1 MEINLSNL
9 TIEDAGLNGHTAPN
23 GVDSEQYLSKLK
35 TYADSLPYS
44 VESDSKMQEML
55 DFILLRLCQCI
66 EAKDY
71 DPGLLQY
78 DSMIT

>member
-1 MEINLSNL
+1 MELDLSNL
-9 TIEDAGLNGHTAPN
+9 SIKDARLNGHATPN
-23 GVDSEQYLSKLK
+23 GVDTDRYLSKLK

-44 VESDSKMQEML
+44 VESNSKMQEML
-55 DFILLRLCQCI
+55 DFILLRMCQCI
-66 EAKDY
+66 EAKDF